1 MQIPEMPTMEVY
13 ESADNIGKIEKSR
26 CNPLNFG
33 DIFLEDLRKYRE
45 DKLATMDLKAFFHF
59 EYQRI
64 T

>member
-1 MQIPEMPTMEVY
+1 MRD
-13 ESADNIGKIEKSR
+13 ADNIGKIEKSR

-59 EYQRI
+59 GKYQRI